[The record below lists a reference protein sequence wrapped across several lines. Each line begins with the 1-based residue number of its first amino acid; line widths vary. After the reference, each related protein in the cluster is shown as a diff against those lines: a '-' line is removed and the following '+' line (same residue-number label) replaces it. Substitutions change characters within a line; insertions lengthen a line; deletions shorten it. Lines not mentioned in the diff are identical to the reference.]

1 MSFLKRL
8 SYYLGGFSVGIVL
21 LLFFLGG
28 KKTRCYYGPDARVI
42 NDFSKKEWVFTTPMQ
57 DSINRLDFLKG
68 GDIVFSESVVGID
81 SCNLY
86 RLSLSGDK
94 YEVKNCD
101 SIAYFTKLSQQ

>member
-8 SYYLGGFSVGIVL
+8 SYYMSGLSIGIVL
-21 LLFFLGG
+21 LIIFFGG
-28 KKTRCYYGPDARVI
+28 KNTRCTYGPDARVI
-42 NDFSKKEWVFTTPMQ
+42 NDFSKKEWVFITPMQ

-86 RLSLSGDK
+86 RLSLSKDK
-94 YEVKNCD
+94 YEVINCD
-101 SIAYFTKLSQQ
+101 SIAYFTKLSPQ

>member
-1 MSFLKRL
+1 MRLLKRL
-8 SYYLGGFSVGIVL
+8 SYYLGGFSVGIML

-28 KKTRCYYGPDARVI
+28 KKTRCTYGPDARVI
-42 NDFSKKEWVFTTPMQ
+42 NDFSKKEWVFTTPVR

-86 RLSLSGDK
+86 RLRLLEVEF
-94 YEVKNCD
+94 EVKNCD
-101 SIAYFTKLSQQ
+101 SIAYFTKLSPQ

>member
-28 KKTRCYYGPDARVI
+28 KNTRCTYGLDARVI
-42 NDFSKKEWVFTTPMQ
+42 NDFFKKEWVFTPPMQ

-68 GDIVFSESVVGID
+68 GDIVFSQSLVGID
-81 SCNLY
+81 SCNVY
-86 RLSLSGDK
+86 RLRLSEVEYD
-94 YEVKNCD
+94 VKNCD
-101 SIAYFTKLSQQ
+101 SIAYFTKLSPK

>member
-28 KKTRCYYGPDARVI
+28 KNTRCYYGPDARVI
-42 NDFSKKEWVFTTPMQ
+42 NDFPKGMGIYNPMQ
-57 DSINRLDFLKG
+57 DSINRLDFEG

-81 SCNLY
+81 NNPI
-86 RLSLSGDK
+86 D
-94 YEVKNCD
+94 
-101 SIAYFTKLSQQ
+101 